1 MDLVSVII
9 PYFKKKQYISE
20 TINSVL
26 DQSYKNYEILI
37 VYDDDCLNDL
47 DFLEEIKK
55 KDKRISGILVYLNLK
70 ESI

>member
-47 DFLEEIKK
+47 DFLEGIKK
-55 KDKRISGILVYLNLK
+55 RQKNINN
-70 ESI
+70 